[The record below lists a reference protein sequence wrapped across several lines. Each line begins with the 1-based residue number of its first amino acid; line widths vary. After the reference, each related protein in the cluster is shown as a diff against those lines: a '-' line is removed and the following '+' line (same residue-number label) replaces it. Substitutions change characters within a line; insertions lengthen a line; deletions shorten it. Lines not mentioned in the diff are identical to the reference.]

1 MISGAISIVR
11 NAQCILG
18 LNATPQEEKDNIQR
32 LEVVVNRDG
41 LPFGRALFK
50 VDVDRQRAI
59 EFTKEQR
66 KSYDSVYGKQL
77 DEKLKGKT
85 KRVNPDA
92 DPNKRN
98 RTTGDV

>member
-1 MISGAISIVR
+1 M
-11 NAQCILG
+11 G

-66 KSYDSVYGKQL
+66 KSYESVYGKQL
-77 DEKLKGKT
+77 EEKLKGKT
-85 KRVNPDA
+85 KKVNPDA
-92 DPNKRN
+92 DSSKRN
-98 RTTGDV
+98 KISGDI